1 MENPSYGVDIMG
13 FNWRFVTMEAKNYCV
28 SEPFSAIDKMDL
40 LTIIAV
46 LRKFKFILE
55 TRLLL
60 D

>member
-1 MENPSYGVDIMG
+1 MMG
-13 FNWRFVTMEAKNYCV
+13 YNWRFVTMEGKDYCI
-28 SEPFSAIDKMDL
+28 SEPFNAIDRTDL

-55 TRLLL
+55 TRLM